1 MPTGSIK
8 ASGGPSGREPFG
20 TLVLALAV
28 TVIEVALIVS
38 LMLSAGDATA
48 ALSRNLC
55 PSSFPDKGA
64 RIDLTR
70 LFRYNE
76 MCGCGGRD
84 TFGAGIAQC
93 R

>member
-20 TLVLALAV
+20 TLVAALAV
-28 TVIEVALIVS
+28 TVIEVALILP

-55 PSSFPDKGA
+55 PSSFPGQRHPHRSNA
-64 RIDLTR
+64 PVSL
-70 LFRYNE
+70 
-76 MCGCGGRD
+76 
-84 TFGAGIAQC
+84 Q
-93 R
+93 